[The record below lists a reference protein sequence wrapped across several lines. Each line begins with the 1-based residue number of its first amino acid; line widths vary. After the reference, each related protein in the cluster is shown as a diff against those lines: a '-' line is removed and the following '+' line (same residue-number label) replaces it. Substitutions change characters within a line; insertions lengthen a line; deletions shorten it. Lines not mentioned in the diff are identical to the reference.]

1 MDAHPPPHIGDW
13 PGQDELQQLILG
25 SDLLG
30 IYYLDSNS
38 NIVYVNQQFCS
49 MLEVE
54 AAELLGKSLWTAV
67 LSANYGPARRQ
78 LELAYQ
84 LKTPCFTQEEC
95 YYLHD
100 GSSRWLR
107 NTIYPLWTANGSHR
121 LTVVLATPINGPS
134 DPVTTI
140 NRGHDRLRAIMK
152 ALPDIKLL
160 VNEQGFVMDAFA
172 PAHELDPLDIRLEQ
186 IKYTYLWNWMPPPV
200 AQGIRYNIGQAVV
213 ELADLRQFE
222 FVWPKQ
228 PRLLYFEA
236 RILALEPTEIMV
248 VLRNLTQTKNAE
260 QAIQQQLQELD
271 IQNKK
276 LQAYIDSNLELENF
290 AYIASH
296 DLREP
301 LRTIRTFAQLLEK
314 KQGQKLDEEARQ
326 YLYFIAH
333 GANQLNDLIED
344 LLLYSRVNT
353 EKQTAADINM
363 QLLMEDIEKMITRYV
378 VEKNARISYQ
388 NLPVTIRGSY
398 TQLHQ
403 LFMNLIVN
411 GIKFGPLQESPHIDI
426 SCRESADCWHFS
438 VADNG
443 IGIAPEF
450 HETIFLLF
458 KKLHPTGDY
467 SGTGIGL
474 ALCKKIV
481 ELHGGEISVSS
492 APGKGAT
499 FSFSIRKEIPA
510 TTGSLDT

>member
-1 MDAHPPPHIGDW
+1 MEAHPPPYADDW
-13 PGQDELQQLILG
+13 PDQEELLRLIQG
-25 SDLLG
+25 GDMLG

-38 NIVYVNQQFCS
+38 HIVYANQQFCN
-49 MLEVE
+49 LLDVE
-54 AAELLGKSLWTAV
+54 ASDLLGKSLWTAV

-84 LKTPCFTQEEC
+84 LRTPCFSQEEC
-95 YYLHD
+95 YYLRD
-100 GSSRWLR
+100 GRPCWLH
-107 NTIYPLWTANGSHR
+107 NTFYPLWTAEGRHR
-121 LTVVLATPINGPS
+121 LTVVLATAINGPS
-134 DPVTTI
+134 DPVSMI

-160 VNEQGFVMDAFA
+160 INEQGFVMDAFA
-172 PAHELDPLDIRLEQ
+172 PAHELEPLDIKLEQ
-186 IKYTYLWNWMPPPV
+186 IKYTYLWHWMPPPV
-200 AQGIRYNIGQAVV
+200 AQGIRFNIAQAVA
-213 ELADLRQFE
+213 EPADLRQFE

-236 RILALEPTEIMV
+236 RILALEPSEIMV
-248 VLRNLTQTKNAE
+248 VLRNLTQAKNAE

-271 IQNKK
+271 VQNKK

-314 KQGQKLDEEARQ
+314 KLGLQLDEEARQ

-353 EKQTAADINM
+353 EKQTAADVNM
-363 QLLMEDIEKMITRYV
+363 QLLMADIEKMITRYV
-378 VEKNARISYQ
+378 VDKNACISYH
-388 NLPVTIRGSY
+388 NLPLTIRGSY

-411 GIKFGPLQESPHIDI
+411 GIKFGPPQERPHVDI
-426 SCRESADCWHFS
+426 SCRESADYWHFT

-458 KKLHPTGDY
+458 KKLHPAGDY

-481 ELHGGEISVSS
+481 ELHGGEIHVSS
-492 APGKGAT
+492 APGKGAI
-499 FSFSIRKEIPA
+499 FAFSIRKEIPA
-510 TTGSLDT
+510 AADL

>member
-1 MDAHPPPHIGDW
+1 MEAHLPTYSADW
-13 PGQDELQQLILG
+13 PGQDELLQLIRG
-25 SDLLG
+25 SDILG

-38 NIVYVNQQFCS
+38 NIVYANQQFCS
-49 MLEVE
+49 MLDVEV
-54 AAELLGKSLWTAV
+54 AELLGKSLWTAI
-67 LSANYGPARRQ
+67 LSADYGPARRQ
-78 LELAYQ
+78 LEMACQ

-95 YYLHD
+95 YYLRD

-107 NTIYPLWTANGSHR
+107 NTIYPLWTADGHHR
-121 LTVVLATPINGPS
+121 LTVVLATEINGPS

-140 NRGHDRLRAIMK
+140 NRGHNRLRAIMK

-172 PAHELDPLDIRLEQ
+172 PAHELEPLDIKLEQ

-200 AQGIRYNIGQAVV
+200 AQGIRYNIAQAVA
-213 ELADLRQFE
+213 ELADLKQFE

-228 PRLLYFEA
+228 THLLYFEA
-236 RILALEPTEIMV
+236 RILALEPSEIMV
-248 VLRNLTQTKNAE
+248 VLRNLTQAKNAE

-271 IQNKK
+271 VQNKK

-353 EKQTAADINM
+353 EKQIAAEVNM

-378 VEKNARISYQ
+378 VEKNACISYQ

-411 GIKFGPLQESPHIDI
+411 GIKFGPLQERPHIEI
-426 SCRESADCWHFS
+426 SGRESADYWHFS

-443 IGIAPEF
+443 IGISSEF

-458 KKLHPTGDY
+458 KKLHPASDY

-481 ELHGGEISVSS
+481 ELHGGQIDVSS
-492 APGKGAT
+492 VPGKGAIFT
-499 FSFSIRKEIPA
+499 FSIRKEMPA
-510 TTGSLDT
+510 PTTNPDA

>member
-1 MDAHPPPHIGDW
+1 MKALPPQHTSDW
-13 PGQDELQQLILG
+13 PSQEELQLLLQG
-25 SDLLG
+25 SDMLG

-38 NIVYVNQQFCS
+38 NIVYANQQFCN
-49 MLEVE
+49 MLDVE
-54 AAELLGKSLWTAV
+54 AAELLGKSLWTAI

-78 LELAYQ
+78 LEMAWQ
-84 LKTPCFTQEEC
+84 LKTPCFSQEEC
-95 YYLHD
+95 YYLRD

-107 NTIYPLWTANGSHR
+107 NTIYPLWAPNGRHR
-121 LTVVLATPINGPS
+121 LTVVLATEINGPS
-134 DPVTTI
+134 DPESTI

-172 PAHELDPLDIRLEQ
+172 PAHELEPLDLKLEQ
-186 IKYTYLWNWMPPPV
+186 IKYTYLWNWMPPIV
-200 AQGIRYNIGQAVV
+200 AQGIRYNIAQAVA
-213 ELADLRQFE
+213 ELTDLRQFE
-222 FVWPKQ
+222 FAWPKYT
-228 PRLLYFEA
+228 RLLYFEA
-236 RILALEPTEIMV
+236 RILALEPAEIMI
-248 VLRNLTQTKNAE
+248 VLRNLTQAKNAE

-271 IQNKK
+271 VQNKK

-314 KQGQKLDEEARQ
+314 KHGHKLDDEARQ
-326 YLYFIAH
+326 YLSFIAN

-353 EKQTAADINM
+353 EKQIATDIDM
-363 QLLMEDIEKMITRYV
+363 RSLLQDIEKLLSSYV
-378 VEKNARISYQ
+378 TEKNAVISYH
-388 NLPVTIRGSY
+388 NLPLTIRGSY

-411 GIKFGPLQESPHIDI
+411 GIKFGPLQGRPHIDI
-426 SCRESADCWHFS
+426 NCRETADYWHFS
-438 VADNG
+438 LTDNG

-458 KKLHPTGDY
+458 KKLHPTSDY

-481 ELHGGEISVSS
+481 ELHGGEINVSS

-499 FSFSIRKEIPA
+499 FTFSLRKTMPA
-510 TTGSLDT
+510 MAGGGEL